1 MGIRIKI
8 LSGFLVLTI
17 MLLAAGAWSIYELTH
32 IGTSV
37 QKMLDDNYESI
48 NAAKMMLEALER
60 EDSAVLLLL
69 SGKWEEGRTIIGA
82 GDASFQK
89 GFDAAKKNITIPGEL
104 SYVDRIE
111 SKYIAYKNL
120 WTKPIVDTRHQGD
133 IDWYFKELH
142 SAFLETKIP
151 IEELMTLNGQ
161 TMYDTASSLKN
172 RAHRAVMPGT
182 VAILSA
188 LIFTIVFNYFINYY
202 IVTPIV
208 NLTKGVRTFLQTEQP
223 LDVRIE
229 TNDELRDLL
238 GSIEQLLV
246 HSRAYEKTK

>member
-17 MLLAAGAWSIYELTH
+17 MLLIAGAWSIYELTH
-32 IGTSV
+32 IGSSV
-37 QKMLDDNYESI
+37 QKMLDENYESI
-48 NAAKMMLEALER
+48 NAAKVMLEALER

-69 SGKWEEGRTIIGA
+69 SGKWEKGRSIIGA
-82 GDASFQK
+82 ADASFQK
-89 GFDAAKKNITIPGEL
+89 GFDAAKKNLTIPGEL
-104 SYVDRIE
+104 SYVENIE
-111 SKYIAYKNL
+111 SKYAAYRNL

-133 IDWYFKELH
+133 VDWYFQELH
-142 SAFLETKIP
+142 SAFLETKIA
-151 IEELMTLNGQ
+151 IEELMTLNDQ
-161 TMYDTASSLKN
+161 TMYNTASGLKD

-202 IVTPIV
+202 VVTPIV
-208 NLTKGVRTFLQTEQP
+208 KLTKGVRRFLQTEQP

-246 HSRAYEKTK
+246 HAKANQQTQ

>member
-32 IGTSV
+32 IGASV

-48 NAAKMMLEALER
+48 NAAKVMLEALER
-60 EDSAVLLLL
+60 EDDAVLLLL
-69 SGKWEEGRTIIGA
+69 SGKWEQGRSVIGGA
-82 GDASFQK
+82 DASFQK
-89 GFDAAKKNITIPGEL
+89 GFDAAKQNITVPGEL
-104 SYVDRIE
+104 SYVDRIQ
-111 SKYIAYKNL
+111 SKYAAYKNL
-120 WTKPIVDTRHQGD
+120 WTKPIVNTRHQGD
-133 IDWYFKELH
+133 VDWYFEELH
-142 SAFLETKIP
+142 SAFLEAKIA
-151 IEELMTLNGQ
+151 IEELMTLNDQ
-161 TMYDTASSLKN
+161 TMYNTASGLKN

-188 LIFTIVFNYFINYY
+188 LIFIIVFNYFINYY
-202 IVTPIV
+202 VVTPIV
-208 NLTKGVRTFLQTEQP
+208 KLTKGVRTFLQTEQP
-223 LDVRIE
+223 LNVKIE

-246 HSRAYEKTK
+246 HSKGNQQIK